1 MRYGPNRIS
10 INSNTAL
17 KTIYGSRANVQKS
30 SNFLVF
36 PRIFDNGWST
46 QTIIDTAKHNH
57 APKRKVVAYALSE
70 NSLAQVE
77 SSMLSSINK
86 FCELIKNE
94 KRQDAKRSQETWS
107 AARDVSEYA
116 SYLSFDIMGQI
127 CFGQSFDTL
136 EKSENRDILHVIS
149 DGAQCLNTVSK
160 TYTSKASSA
169 ETL

>member
-36 PRIFDNGWST
+36 PRIFDNSWST
-46 QTIIDTAKHNH
+46 QTIIDTAQHNH
-57 APKRKVVAYALSE
+57 APKRKALAHALSE
-70 NSLAQVE
+70 KSLAQVE
-77 SSMLSSINK
+77 NSMLSSISK
-86 FCELIKNE
+86 FCKLIKTE
-94 KRQDAKRSQETWS
+94 KQQDAKPPQETWS
-107 AARDVSEYA
+107 GARDLSEYT
-116 SYLSFDIMGQI
+116 SYLSFDIMGQV

-136 EKSENRDILHVIS
+136 EKSENRYILNVLS

-160 TYTSKASSA
+160 GLYSNVISG
-169 ETL
+169 